1 MNEQEIK
8 KLEKKVENT
17 QMLAALISF
26 LLFLGLMGSFEQNT
40 IGFQEGM
47 LMLALIISIIGFAVA
62 RTAYLRDRIAWAQK
76 KQERMLNV

>member
-17 QMLAALISF
+17 QMLATLISF

-62 RTAYLRDRIAWAQK
+62 RTAYLRDRITWAQK